1 MMSGNRYVK
10 PKEASQAESDSPMHR
25 PFKKYDAG
33 SVTSHGDRAGVV
45 RLSLTDAGSDAEGGA
60 NTLGGGLEPRT
71 AVQGTGAPHPW
82 SRYVALGDS
91 FTEGV
96 GDPEPRSPGGLR
108 GWADRVAEELS
119 VGHED
124 FAYANLAV
132 RGLLLGQILDQ
143 QVGPALALKP
153 DLITLSGGGNDLVFR
168 GTDPDK
174 LAVRLDAGMELLST
188 TGATIVLFAG
198 PDWGGTPVIGHNR
211 AKIAIFN
218 ENIRTVASRYDAV
231 IADLW
236 ALQELAD
243 PRMWD
248 PDRLHFSPLG
258 YHTIA
263 KMVLDT
269 LNVPHTLQPYL
280 PKDLPEGSWRHARAE
295 DLVWARKYLVPW
307 VLKRIRHQT
316 EEELRAK
323 RPVPGPVFGTGVP
336 PGAFI
341 GQPPA

>member
-1 MMSGNRYVK
+1 
-10 PKEASQAESDSPMHR
+10 MHR

-33 SVTSHGDRAGVV
+33 PVTSSGDRAAVV
-45 RLSLTDAGSDAEGGA
+45 RSSLAHADGEAEDGGMSASGSRSEVRGSVEALA
-60 NTLGGGLEPRT
+60 T
-71 AVQGTGAPHPW
+71 PHPW

-132 RGLLLGQILDQ
+132 RGLLLEQILDQ

-168 GTDPDK
+168 GSDPDK
-174 LAVRLDAGMELLST
+174 LAAKLDAGVDLLSS
-188 TGATIVLFAG
+188 TGATIVLFSG
-198 PDWGGTPVIGHNR
+198 PDWGGTPVIGHSR
-211 AKIAIFN
+211 GKVAIFN
-218 ENIRTVASRYDAV
+218 ENIRIVAHRHDAV

-236 ALQELAD
+236 ALRELTD

-263 KMVLDT
+263 MMVLDT
-269 LNVPHTLQPYL
+269 LNVPHTLQPHE
-280 PKDLPEGSWRHARAE
+280 PRPLPENSWRHARAE
-295 DLVWARKYLVPW
+295 DLVWARKYLFPW
-307 VLKRIRHQT
+307 VLRRIRHQT
-316 EEELRAK
+316 EEELKAK
-323 RPVPGPVFGTGVP
+323 RPAAGPVFGASMP
-336 PGAFI
+336 PGTFI
-341 GQPPA
+341 GTRHDS

>member
-1 MMSGNRYVK
+1 
-10 PKEASQAESDSPMHR
+10 MHR

-33 SVTSHGDRAGVV
+33 PVTSQGDRAGVV
-45 RLSLTDAGSDAEGGA
+45 RLPLTDADGGSSASAAGVAASRSVERA
-60 NTLGGGLEPRT
+60 
-71 AVQGTGAPHPW
+71 AAPHPW

-96 GDPEPRSPGGLR
+96 GDPESRSPGGLR

-132 RGLLLGQILDQ
+132 RGLLLEQILDQ
-143 QVGPALALKP
+143 QAGPALALKP

-174 LAVRLDAGMELLST
+174 LAAKLDAGVELLSS

-218 ENIRTVASRYDAV
+218 ENIRTVAHRHDAV

-269 LNVPHTLQPYL
+269 LNVPHTLQPNL
-280 PKDLPEGSWRHARAE
+280 PKDLPDSSWRHARAE
-295 DLVWARKYLVPW
+295 DLVWARNYLVPW

-323 RPVPGPVFGTGVP
+323 RPVAGPVFGSELPGSEVP
-336 PGAFI
+336 SSELPG
-341 GQPPA
+341 

>member
-1 MMSGNRYVK
+1 V
-10 PKEASQAESDSPMHR
+10 HR

-33 SVTSHGDRAGVV
+33 SVTSQGDRAGVV
-45 RLSLTDAGSDAEGGA
+45 RPSLADTGGEAQDEGMDPSVFRFESRGSVEGMA
-60 NTLGGGLEPRT
+60 
-71 AVQGTGAPHPW
+71 APHPW
-82 SRYVALGDS
+82 SRFVALGDS

-132 RGLLLGQILDQ
+132 RGLLLEQILDQ
-143 QVGPALALKP
+143 QTGPAMALKP
-153 DLITLSGGGNDLVFR
+153 DLIALSGGGNDLVFR

-174 LAVRLDAGMELLST
+174 LAAKLDAAVELLSS
-188 TGATIVLFAG
+188 TGATMVLFTG
-198 PDWGGTPVIGHNR
+198 PDWGGTPMIGRNR
-211 AKIAIFN
+211 AKVAIFN
-218 ENIRTVASRYDAV
+218 ENIRTIAHRHDAV

-236 ALQELAD
+236 ALRALTD

-263 KMVLDT
+263 MMVLDT
-269 LNVPHTLQPYL
+269 LNVRHTLHPL
-280 PKDLPEGSWRHARAE
+280 RPKDLPDSSWRHARAE
-295 DLVWARKYLVPW
+295 DLVWARKYLFPW
-307 VLKRIRHQT
+307 VLQRIRHET
-316 EEELRAK
+316 EEELQGK
-323 RPVPGPVFGTGVP
+323 RPVAGPVFGAGMP
-336 PGAFI
+336 PGTFI
-341 GQPPA
+341 GTHPQDL